1 MNKELENE
9 VRPAF
14 KLQDELNTYLARIE
28 KLTIELLEFKIELPE
43 FECHA
48 ILEDG
53 RSSLSHEEDGRKILI
68 RVDIPGIRSVK
79 LSTLLEIQKEMG
91 ATDIKVEPDDY
102 SRKTY
107 LCIYIPYL
115 SPFPD

>member
-14 KLQDELNTYLARIE
+14 RLQDELNTYLVRIE
-28 KLTIELLEFKIELPE
+28 KLATELLTFKIEYPE

-53 RSSLSHEEDGRKILI
+53 RSSQSHDEDEKKILI
-68 RVDIPGIRSVK
+68 RVDIPGIHSVK

-91 ATDIKVEPDDY
+91 AADIEVGPDDY
-102 SRKTY
+102 SRRTY